1 MLLLCVCV
9 CVCVIE
15 RCTEWWVR
23 CGVIVCVLFSDALSG
38 GSDLLLQCV
47 CVCVIERCTEWR
59 VSCAVIVCV
68 CLCFR
73 ALH

>member
-1 MLLLCVCV
+1 VLLLCVCV

-38 GSDLLLQCV
+38 GSDLLL
-47 CVCVIERCTEWR
+47 
-59 VSCAVIVCV
+59 
-68 CLCFR
+68 
-73 ALH
+73 